1 MAHNFAITMDLKEN
15 RPVAIWLFTGAVMIV
30 IQILL
35 GGITRLTGSGLSI
48 TEWKP
53 ILGALPPM
61 NEQDWNIAFEKYKQ
75 IAQYKYIHNY
85 FTLKDFKFIYFWEWL
100 HRNWGRFMG
109 IVFIIPFAYFIY
121 KRKID
126 RSMLWPMIILLLLGA
141 LQGAIGWIMVA
152 SGVGTDLVYVSH
164 IRLAVHFIAAL
175 ILLVYV
181 VWFGLKISVPD
192 FKKLNLPSIKK
203 FTWLLLVVLT
213 MQLIYGAFM
222 AGTHAAKSAITWPSI
237 NGRLVPDMS
246 EGGIFHN
253 LLAIQFI
260 HRGLAYLITLLVII
274 YTFMLYRQPASST
287 VYRLRNIPLL
297 TTIVQVALGIFTLV
311 YYLNPQAKLWLG
323 IIHQLVGILLLVS
336 LVIVYF
342 YSTRKAF
349 KSYR

>member
-1 MAHNFAITMDLKEN
+1 MAHNFAVTMDLKKN

-121 KRKID
+121 KKKID
-126 RSMLWPMIILLLLGA
+126 RSMLWPMVILLVLGA

-181 VWFGLKISVPD
+181 VWFALKISVPD
-192 FKKLNLPSIKK
+192 FKKLNLPGIKN
-203 FTWLLLVVLT
+203 FTWLLLLMVTV
-213 MQLIYGAFM
+213 QLIYGAFM
-222 AGTHAAKSAITWPSI
+222 AGTHAAKSAITWPSM
-237 NGRLVPDMS
+237 NGQWMPDMS

-260 HRGLAYLITLLVII
+260 HRGLAYLITLLVVL
-274 YTFMLYRQPASST
+274 YTVMLYRQPVSST

-297 TTIVQVALGIFTLV
+297 ITAVQVLLGIFTLV

-323 IIHQLVGILLLVS
+323 ISHQFVGILLPVS

-342 YSTRKAF
+342 YSTRRSF
-349 KSYR
+349 R